1 MKTLMRGLPFGI
13 VGYVVGII
21 IEILRHYQP
30 YLMTMSTITAAMTA
44 MIPIGLGAALLLV
57 GMIRRE

>member
-13 VGYVVGII
+13 VGYVIGII
-21 IEILRHYQP
+21 LELLRNYQP
-30 YLMTMSTITAAMTA
+30 YLMTMSTITTAMTA
-44 MIPIGLGAALLLV
+44 TIPLGLGAALLLF